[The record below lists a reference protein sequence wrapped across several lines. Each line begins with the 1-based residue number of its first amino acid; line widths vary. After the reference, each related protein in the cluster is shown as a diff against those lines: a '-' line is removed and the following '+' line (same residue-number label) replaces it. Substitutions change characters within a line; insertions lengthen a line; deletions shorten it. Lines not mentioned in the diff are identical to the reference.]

1 MSKSVFCEELYA
13 GKTVVVAGASSGINL
28 GIATRFSELGA
39 SLAIISRSE
48 ERISQAAEQLAT
60 HTGNP
65 VRAYSSDVR
74 DYDTLEQVFKNI
86 ESDLGKMDVLVSGAA
101 GNFMSPVESM
111 SSKGFQSVVDIDLVG
126 SFNVVRVALKH
137 FKETGGS
144 VVNISAPQADNP
156 YPAQAHVAAAKS
168 GINMLTKS
176 LALEWG
182 VKGIRVN
189 AISPGPINDTEGM
202 KRLSPTK
209 EIKDAL
215 ESSIPLKRYGQ
226 KQEVSDLAVFLCS
239 EAASYIT
246 GAVIPCDGG
255 FTLMGA
261 GAWNSGAG
269 EFS

>member
-1 MSKSVFCEELYA
+1 MAETVFCKELYA
-13 GKTVVVAGASSGINL
+13 GKTVVVVGASSGINL

-48 ERISQAAEQLAT
+48 ERISQAAEQLAGQ
-60 HTGNP
+60 TGNP
-65 VRAYSSDVR
+65 VKAYSSDVR
-74 DYDTLEQVFKNI
+74 DYEALEKIFVQI
-86 ESDLGKMDVLVSGAA
+86 EEDLGKIDVLVSGAA

-111 SSKGFQSVVDIDLVG
+111 SSKGFQTVVDIDLVG
-126 SFNVVRVALKH
+126 TFNVVRVALKH
-137 FKETGGS
+137 FKASGGA

-168 GINMLTKS
+168 GINILTKS

-189 AISPGPINDTEGM
+189 AISPGPIDDTEGM

-215 ESSIPLKRYGQ
+215 AGSIPLKRYGE
-226 KQEVSDLAVFLCS
+226 KSEIGDLAIFLCS

-261 GAWNSGAG
+261 GAWNTNASAP
-269 EFS
+269 S